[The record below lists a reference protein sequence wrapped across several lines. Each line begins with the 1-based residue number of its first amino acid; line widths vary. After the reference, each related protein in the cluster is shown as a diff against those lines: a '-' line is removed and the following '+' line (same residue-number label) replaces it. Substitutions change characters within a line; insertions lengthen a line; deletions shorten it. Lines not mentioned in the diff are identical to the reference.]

1 MDQLAFI
8 AAVGFAAQLIDGAL
22 GMAYGTI
29 MALTLLALGLPP
41 AVVGAS
47 VNLAEIVTCGASGL
61 AHAWYRNVDWRLVA
75 RLAPAGVI
83 GAILG
88 AATLSKIDGA
98 ILKPMLAVYLA
109 ALGVYILWR
118 AFKAC
123 GSRATTD
130 DRVVIPLGLVGG
142 ALSATGG
149 GWGPI
154 VTSTLVGRGHAPRY
168 TIGSVN
174 LCQTFVAIAAS
185 ATYVAFIGIDHW
197 PTVAA
202 LVAGGLLAAPF
213 GGYVARHLPARPFM
227 LLVGA
232 LVLTLSGW
240 QMWRLVR
247 AA

>member
-1 MDQLAFI
+1 
-8 AAVGFAAQLIDGAL
+8 
-22 GMAYGTI
+22 MAYGTI

-41 AVVGAS
+41 AVTGAS
-47 VNLAEIVTCGASGL
+47 VNLAEIFTCGASGL
-61 AHAWYRNVDWRLVA
+61 AHTWYRNVDWRLVGK
-75 RLAPAGVI
+75 LAPAGVI

-88 AATLSKIDGA
+88 AATLSSIDGA
-98 ILKPMLAVYLA
+98 VLKPLLAVYLG
-109 ALGVYILWR
+109 ALGLYILWR
-118 AFKAC
+118 AQRGC
-123 GSRATTD
+123 ENRASSED
-130 DRVVIPLGLVGG
+130 PAVVPLGLVGG

-154 VTSTLVGRGHAPRY
+154 VTSTLVGRGHTPRF

-174 LCQTFVAIAAS
+174 LCQTFVAMAAS

-202 LVAGGLLAAPF
+202 LIFGGLLAAPF

-227 LLVGA
+227 LLVGT

-240 QMWRLVR
+240 QMWRLMR